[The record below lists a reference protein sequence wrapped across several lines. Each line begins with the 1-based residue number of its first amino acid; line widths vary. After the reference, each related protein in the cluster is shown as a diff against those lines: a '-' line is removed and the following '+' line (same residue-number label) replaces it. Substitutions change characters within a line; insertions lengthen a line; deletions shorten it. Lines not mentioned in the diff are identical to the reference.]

1 MLIFSTE
8 TPSDWNCFSSTAGG
22 GRASAQAG
30 GRGSAGRRY
39 EAAAWRA
46 ACVSWWYLP
55 NWGDSNKVHA
65 LLASSFCFDAC
76 CWRKLL
82 LASLRFLCFLVG
94 SRSQQNAQQAL
105 PAAPGASEI
114 KMPSAAVRVW
124 SNIQCTIH
132 HTGTVSARIVSST
145 DTSFYPYDEDERIW
159 CILIKNWIMFSTR
172 DTFCGNFRIRWYCL
186 YC

>member
-105 PAAPGASEI
+105 PAAPGASESEEI
-114 KMPSAAVRVW
+114 KMPMLLCECDQIFSA
-124 SNIQCTIH
+124 QYTIPVQYQH
-132 HTGTVSARIVSST
+132 VS
-145 DTSFYPYDEDERIW
+145 YPLPTLR
-159 CILIKNWIMFSTR
+159 STR
-172 DTFCGNFRIRWYCL
+172 MTRTSEYDVF
-186 YC
+186 

>member
-82 LASLRFLCFLVG
+82 LASLLLVFPRWV
-94 SRSQQNAQQAL
+94 SFATKRSTSTASSSWCVGERGDKNAH
-105 PAAPGASEI
+105 
-114 KMPSAAVRVW
+114 AAVRVW
-124 SNIQCTIH
+124 SNIQCTKYTIPVQYQH
-132 HTGTVSARIVSST
+132 VS
-145 DTSFYPYDEDERIW
+145 YPLPTLR
-159 CILIKNWIMFSTR
+159 STR
-172 DTFCGNFRIRWYCL
+172 MTRTSEYDVF
-186 YC
+186 